1 MYHLLEPDLDAG
13 AHESSGLSEK
23 SLINTTG
30 RPLQKRSHDAEAKQT
45 TNEDACSGERSPI
58 SPNSSAQG
66 ISDHTQNG
74 STNSSLF
81 DVVSSDED
89 MGKTVEAPPT
99 GKRRKLRPIRRGTT
113 KVQGV
118 ARKANAVPTSHDNL
132 ARNTPI
138 AQSIETTYL
147 SSGSERSRADSNPP
161 PRSAVT
167 WKPRNT
173 SRASSKGAAARI
185 TIDLIDSEEEVRVVS
200 MTSSPTPPQTP
211 LKRSPRTQR
220 SHSSSPSAQLI
231 DQLNRSIPFESRM
244 TKRFNQMADKT
255 HDKSGVP
262 SPSQLAMRSL
272 RLTPEEAVQPEAD
285 PEGHKVSVVAR
296 PLTPSRSRRR
306 LIDALDSPRKQSIV
320 RHTHVESPSS
330 SADSSVNDE
339 MDTSGSAEHPVS
351 QTNKIQVG
359 KIDEPPS
366 KPVPVLPVAGPKVTY
381 AKQRSHLSDMVLE
394 DTSDFAVPSIAHL
407 VEPAPAAKASANKGF
422 GSQRSQEDSKNEEDA
437 TGGAIRSIHEL
448 RQAGENSRFQ
458 GNLDSIFEDLE
469 AAGRTGRSR
478 RLRALM
484 LLTQKFL
491 EPSFCLRFVENG
503 MHQRLANHALKEED
517 VLSSVLTSCALSILL
532 SSCKPSLKVL
542 QQVFDAVIHSSA
554 PLLKETRELSKLV
567 KAMAKDRKQN
577 LSGATCKDVIDF
589 QQTILAS
596 QMWTTSKPTGIT
608 PQLVALRSIE
618 IAVRGLRELKDF
630 ETPLP
635 LLVFGHLVVILE
647 GMTLKENIDLAAPEP
662 SLTLESTISILEFS
676 TLFHGL
682 VEDGYNEV
690 AKRLCILGPLL
701 AKAKVL
707 PKESHDKFEQLVLR
721 LIISVSNNNSVLCE
735 SLGQSALIPAIST
748 IVRKNFLELAEYAD
762 SGKALDEPKLES
774 VILAL
779 GSLIN
784 FAECSQSSRLAM
796 NQAYDA
802 GEIFVEWL
810 VVAFNRRAGKAS
822 EVRIP
827 LVDVQRIAD
836 TSAGIISR
844 TNSCPCYIWVPLH
857 AHLYIMSRP
866 RYTQPR
872 AGEYEK

>member
-1 MYHLLEPDLDAG
+1 MAAQDFKPRRKPVTYGKKSSNRPLPMYHLLDPDLDSG
-13 AHESSGLSEK
+13 AHEWSRLSEK

-30 RPLQKRSHDAEAKQT
+30 RPLQKRSHDAEANQT

-58 SPNSSAQG
+58 SPNSSMQG

-89 MGKTVEAPPT
+89 MDKTLEAQPT
-99 GKRRKLRPIRRGTT
+99 SKRRKLPPIQRGAQ
-113 KVQGV
+113 KVQGLG
-118 ARKANAVPTSHDNL
+118 RKANAVPKSQDSR
-132 ARNTPI
+132 AQETPI

-147 SSGSERSRADSNPP
+147 SSGSERSQADSNPLL
-161 PRSAVT
+161 RSAMA
-167 WKPRNT
+167 WKPRKT
-173 SRASSKGAAARI
+173 TPAPSKGAAARI

-231 DQLNRSIPFESRM
+231 DQLNRSIPFENRV
-244 TKRFNQMADKT
+244 TKRFNRMTGKT
-255 HDKSGVP
+255 HDTSGVS

-272 RLTPEEAVQPEAD
+272 RLTPEEAVQPETD
-285 PEGHKVSVVAR
+285 QEGHKVSVAAC

-306 LIDALDSPRKQSIV
+306 LIDALDSPRKQSTV
-320 RHTHVESPSS
+320 RQVHVESPGSRT
-330 SADSSVNDE
+330 DSSINDE
-339 MDTSGSAEHPVS
+339 IDTGASARHGVS

-359 KIDEPPS
+359 KMDEPPS
-366 KPVPVLPVAGPKVTY
+366 KPVAVLPVAGPKVTY

-394 DTSDFAVPSIAHL
+394 DTTDFAATSIAHL
-407 VEPAPAAKASANKGF
+407 VEPAATAKASGNKSF
-422 GSQRSQEDSKNEEDA
+422 GSQRSQEDSKDEEDA

-503 MHQRLANHALKEED
+503 MHQRLANHALKEAD
-517 VLSSVLTSCALSILL
+517 MLSSVLTSCALSVLL
-532 SSCKPSLKVL
+532 SLCKPSLKVL

-554 PLLKETRELSKLV
+554 PLLKETRGLSKLV

-589 QQTILAS
+589 QQTLLAS
-596 QMWTTSKPTGIT
+596 QMWTTSKPTDIT

-618 IAVRGLRELKDF
+618 SVVRGLRELKDF
-630 ETPLP
+630 ETSLP
-635 LLVFGHLVVILE
+635 LLVFGQLVVILE
-647 GMTLKENIDLAAPEP
+647 GMTSNEKIDLEAPES
-662 SLTLESTISILEFS
+662 SLTLESTISVLEFS
-676 TLFHGL
+676 TLSHGL
-682 VEDGYNEV
+682 LEDGYNEA
-690 AKRLCILGPLL
+690 AKRLSILGPLM

-707 PKESHDKFEQLVLR
+707 PGERHNKFEQLVLR
-721 LIISVSNNNSVLCE
+721 LIISVTNNNSVLCE
-735 SLGQSALIPAIST
+735 SLGQSALIPAISA
-748 IVRKNFLELAEYAD
+748 IVKKNFLELAEYAD
-762 SGKALDEPKLES
+762 SGKALDEQKLES

-796 NQAYDA
+796 NRADDA
-802 GEIFVEWL
+802 GESFVEWL

-827 LVDVQRIAD
+827 LVDIER
-836 TSAGIISR
+836 
-844 TNSCPCYIWVPLH
+844 NC
-857 AHLYIMSRP
+857 
-866 RYTQPR
+866 
-872 AGEYEK
+872 